1 MFKRKIHSD
10 YDNEPSKVHH
20 FNSEFIK
27 KYIKNK
33 RVLDVGCWTGQLEK
47 LIVNR
52 VKSITGIDPDADAI
66 AFAKGNIT
74 KGKFMV
80 GTVDKLSLIKE
91 RFDAVTFFD
100 VIEHIPPKTEG
111 YSLRQINK
119 VLGMNGMLFL
129 STPNNHLLSILLD
142 PAFFLI
148 GHRHYSIKELVN
160 ILEKNG
166 FIIEEHCFVGGTIF
180 LLNHLLELI
189 KKRIFKTHL
198 KPPAPSNSLIDI
210 GFDKGGYAE
219 IYLIARKIRSV

>member
-91 RFDAVTFFD
+91 
-100 VIEHIPPKTEG
+100 
-111 YSLRQINK
+111 
-119 VLGMNGMLFL
+119 
-129 STPNNHLLSILLD
+129 
-142 PAFFLI
+142 
-148 GHRHYSIKELVN
+148 LVN